1 MKYEFKE
8 EETASRNKKDKNNTR
23 KQIPMSEYPDL
34 DETVSTWPS
43 VKEKNEVLLEAQGL
57 DE

>member
-1 MKYEFKE
+1 MLGTTDNIE
-8 EETASRNKKDKNNTR
+8 TR
-23 KQIPMSEYPDL
+23 KIWLSMKGGP
-34 DETVSTWPS
+34 STWPS